1 MNFSDYLA
9 IIQYRA
15 LTACGEPFSV
25 DAIPNIAFGAMP
37 DFNSL
42 HPATGAVNHFGIDV
56 RSVVQCSPLFS
67 SLAAQSIIVIQS
79 SDIGIARSAI

>member
-42 HPATGAVNHFGIDV
+42 HPASGAVNHFGIDV

-67 SLAAQSIIVIQS
+67 SLAAQIIIVVDGR
-79 SDIGIARSAI
+79 DIGFACTAI